1 MDGQRLVSVQ
11 PCNHFTLISA
21 PTSGKAHDRAN
32 GCLQVGS
39 WEKMTRVDMM
49 EISYL
54 ARVRQPKLDRTK
66 HETPSSS
73 RKIRAITT
81 TII

>member
-49 EISYL
+49 EIS
-54 ARVRQPKLDRTK
+54 
-66 HETPSSS
+66 
-73 RKIRAITT
+73 
-81 TII
+81 

>member
-1 MDGQRLVSVQ
+1 MLWKALRTGGYVSRHSNGSVLLMDGQRLVSVQ

-21 PTSGKAHDRAN
+21 PTIGKAHDRAN

-49 EISYL
+49 EIS
-54 ARVRQPKLDRTK
+54 
-66 HETPSSS
+66 
-73 RKIRAITT
+73 
-81 TII
+81 